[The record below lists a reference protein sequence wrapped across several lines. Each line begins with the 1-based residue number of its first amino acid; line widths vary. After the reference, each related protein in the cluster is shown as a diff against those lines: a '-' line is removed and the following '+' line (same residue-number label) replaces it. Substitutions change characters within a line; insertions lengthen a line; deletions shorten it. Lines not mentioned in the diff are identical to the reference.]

1 MKIYKMKEIIMT
13 TIPLQATFEGNFV
26 IFLAL
31 VEDHDTTQVVAQHVA
46 QHVIGRLLPPQD
58 RSTGLR
64 YKNTV
69 LPADKTLAEIGIG
82 PMEFVE
88 AFYNE

>member
-1 MKIYKMKEIIMT
+1 MA

-31 VEDHDTTQVVAQHVA
+31 VEDQATTQVIAEQLA
-46 QHVIGRLLPPQD
+46 QHVIGRLLTPQNGVM
-58 RSTGLR
+58 RLR
-64 YKNTV
+64 YNNSV
-69 LPADKTLAEIGIG
+69 LPVDKTLAEIGIG

-88 AFYNE
+88 AFYDA

>member
-1 MKIYKMKEIIMT
+1 MA

-31 VEDHDTTQVVAQHVA
+31 VEDQDTTQVVAQQVA
-46 QHVIGRLLPPQD
+46 QHVIGRLLPPKD
-58 RSTGLR
+58 APMKLR
-64 YKNTV
+64 YKNMI
-69 LPADKTLAEIGIG
+69 LPLDKTLAEIGIG

-88 AFYNE
+88 AFYDE